1 MSSKQSET
9 GTSFSALQPAKLPEP
24 PPPLLPPMPKLE
36 DYSNSAEYE
45 FAWRVYRGRME
56 RLRPGTTETERDEEL
71 VGALGEF
78 SKVIQLDSEAP

>member
-1 MSSKQSET
+1 MSSKPSET

-36 DYSNSAEYE
+36 DYPNSAEYE
-45 FAWRVYRGRME
+45 FAWKVFRGQME

-71 VGALGEF
+71 VRALDEF
-78 SKVIQLDSEAP
+78 GKVIEQERETP